1 MFQILTVAIFLWLLA
16 KSIGFMFRLTWGVA
30 KVIAGILMV
39 VALPALIACLI
50 FASGIVLLV
59 PIILI
64 AIAAIILKA
73 CL

>member
-30 KVIAGILMV
+30 KVIAGILMI

>member
-1 MFQILTVAIFLWLLA
+1 MFQILTVTIFLWLLA